1 MPQFP
6 DRSGQLDEIY
16 APGFA
21 TLEPKLQNEAIWT
34 ESLLDDEQLREELS
48 LGVAQRTEQILERI
62 NTVVIPLIETSI
74 DSLSEV
80 MIRFSNVRKTNQILG
95 GLKFVLGQLEDNK
108 MTPRLIDH
116 LELVKIVLGKLQ
128 FLAYAQSSRGLAD
141 LIEIELSVSELVQAW
156 ATFKATRSPQT

>member
-1 MPQFP
+1 MSQFP
-6 DRSGQLDEIY
+6 DRSDQLDEIY

-21 TLEPKLQNEAIWT
+21 TLEPKLQHEAIWI
-34 ESLLDDEQLREELS
+34 ESLLNGEQIREELS

-80 MIRFSNVRKTNQILG
+80 MIRLSDVRKTTQTLG

-108 MTPRLIDH
+108 MTPKLIDR
-116 LELVKIVLGKLQ
+116 LELAKIVLGKLQ
-128 FLAYAQSSRGLAD
+128 FLAYAHSSRGLAD
-141 LIEIELSVSELVQAW
+141 LTEIELSVSELVQAW